1 MATGMS
7 FEGSEN
13 VLKLIVVMEAQV
25 YVCAR
30 SVSQSSLAL

>member
-1 MATGMS
+1 MAIGMS

-13 VLKLIVVMEAQV
+13 VLKLIVVMETQV

-30 SVSQSSLAL
+30 SVMSGSL